1 MTLSDLERDSEELEQ
16 TLKKQL
22 GLVKE
27 DSGIYLKIAGIA
39 LVSGLATYSA
49 YRLTRGK
56 SSRKKLKKKSK
67 KRNGYSFLSNI
78 RQRLFWM
85 AMDYA
90 KRLFIQ
96 KMGEKMQAAGEKE
109 E

>member
-27 DSGIYLKIAGIA
+27 DSDIYLKIAGIA

-49 YRLTRGK
+49 YRLRRGK
-56 SSRKKLKKKSK
+56 SSPKKFKKKSK
-67 KRNGYSFLSNI
+67 KRKGYSFLANI
-78 RQRLFWM
+78 RQRFFWM
-85 AMDYA
+85 AMDYG

-96 KMGEKMQAAGEKE
+96 KMGEKMQTASEKE
-109 E
+109 

>member
-27 DSGIYLKIAGIA
+27 DSDIYLKIAGIA

-56 SSRKKLKKKSK
+56 SSPKKFKKKSK
-67 KRNGYSFLSNI
+67 KRKGYSFLANI
-78 RQRLFWM
+78 RQRFFWM
-85 AMDYA
+85 AMDYG

-96 KMGEKMQAAGEKE
+96 KMGEKMQAASEKE
-109 E
+109 